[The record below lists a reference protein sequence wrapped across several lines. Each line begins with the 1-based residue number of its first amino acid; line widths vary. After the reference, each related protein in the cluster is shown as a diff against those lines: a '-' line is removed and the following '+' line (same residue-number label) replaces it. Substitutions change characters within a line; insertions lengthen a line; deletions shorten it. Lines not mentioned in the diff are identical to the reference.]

1 MSRRK
6 RSIASILNEE
16 SESTSSRIPTSRSSR
31 SAYNFINDETEEAAS
46 NQQSSTQPYNKVIC
60 NCPKC
65 NGKLVE
71 RRTKAFHEID
81 QYSDNDLEES
91 SFGVGSRPLPPFGDT
106 SAESQLTEES
116 RIGDSEM
123 DESEMDESEIEESE
137 IEELEIERSE
147 TGLLEEENDNDKSTA
162 STDNDEDEFT
172 FLSRQRPRT
181 YKIRPANIIEIEDTA
196 TADPFECTTE
206 EDESTNTQD
215 ENEPFNNEYR
225 EIFEDYSCPDFDPF
239 QDANF
244 TQPINDS

>member
-31 SAYNFINDETEEAAS
+31 SAYNFINDETEEAAL

-91 SFGVGSRPLPPFGDT
+91 SFGVGSRPLPSFGDT

-116 RIGDSEM
+116 RIG
-123 DESEMDESEIEESE
+123 ESEMDESEIDESE
-137 IEELEIERSE
+137 MNESEIERSE
-147 TGLLEEENDNDKSTA
+147 TGFEEENDNDKSSA

-172 FLSRQRPRT
+172 FLPRQHLRT
-181 YKIRPANIIEIEDTA
+181 HKIRPANINYIIEIEDTA